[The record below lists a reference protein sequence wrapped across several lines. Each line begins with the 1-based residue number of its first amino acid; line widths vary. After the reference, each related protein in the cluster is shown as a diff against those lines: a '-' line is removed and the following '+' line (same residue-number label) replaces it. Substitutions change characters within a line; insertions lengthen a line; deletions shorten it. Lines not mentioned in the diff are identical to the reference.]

1 MKFVIYSDIQFS
13 SMTFV
18 HPSENR
24 HEPVSFSTY
33 EDHSTGKDIEERQ
46 MKKLNRQVREEEQ
59 RMMVQS

>member
-1 MKFVIYSDIQFS
+1 
-13 SMTFV
+13 MTFV

-46 MKKLNRQVREEEQ
+46 MKKLNRHGGRGRAEDDGPELTVKLRI
-59 RMMVQS
+59 